1 MFRARRYRILLVFAA
16 AFLLVFVHFARSRDW
31 SDPVVDESSSI
42 YSPVHAVPESRP
54 DTKYDE
60 PIIPAEDISKR
71 PPVKPDEG
79 PSSSSSSEKLPVIAS
94 VDTPKGDVEKGSEFG
109 SYSNGAEKVSY
120 KEASESY
127 TPAAAG
133 TADKVP
139 PSELGSSTSA
149 ENLPDHFVEEIDHG
163 GTGRVSVD
171 HPESGT
177 RRYWQKFPERFPVP
191 ASEVIK
197 LPTGVARAAPKLQ
210 AKFKDES
217 SADKQERLQQL
228 SAIRAEFTHAWE
240 GYKKV
245 AMGHDEVKPLT
256 AGYDDP
262 FNGWGATLV
271 DALDTLWIMDMR
283 DEFSQA
289 VDEVK
294 KIDFTT
300 SAREDIPVFETV
312 IRYLGGL
319 LGAYDISGQRYPVLL
334 DKAKELAEI
343 LIGAFDTPNRMPVL
357 YYRWTP

>member
-1 MFRARRYRILLVFAA
+1 MFRARRYRVLLVFAA
-16 AFLLVFVHFARSRDW
+16 AFVLAFVHFARSRDW
-31 SDPVVDESSSI
+31 SDPVIDEHSRI
-42 YSPVHAVPESRP
+42 YSPGPAVPETRP
-54 DTKYDE
+54 DTQYEK
-60 PIIPAEDISKR
+60 PVIPAEDTTTIKR
-71 PPVKPDEG
+71 PPVKPDDSS
-79 PSSSSSSEKLPVIAS
+79 SSSSSSERLPVVAPIDS
-94 VDTPKGDVEKGSEFG
+94 TKGDIGKIPGTSL
-109 SYSNGAEKVSY
+109 YSDAAEKASN
-120 KEASESY
+120 KENTGS
-127 TPAAAG
+127 
-133 TADKVP
+133 ADKA
-139 PSELGSSTSA
+139 PSSKLGSDASPDR
-149 ENLPDHFVEEIDHG
+149 LPYQSVEEIDHG
-163 GTGRVSVD
+163 GTGRVSAD
-171 HPESGT
+171 HPESGP
-177 RRYWQKFPERFPVP
+177 RRHWQKFPEQFPVP
-191 ASEVIK
+191 ADKLIK

-240 GYKKV
+240 GYKK
-245 AMGHDEVKPLT
+245 AALGHDEIKPLT
-256 AGYDDP
+256 AAYDDP

-271 DALDTLWIMDMR
+271 DALDTLWIMDMK

-334 DKAKELAEI
+334 EKAEELAEI
-343 LIGAFDTPNRMPVL
+343 LMGAFDTPNRMPVL

>member
-1 MFRARRYRILLVFAA
+1 MFRARRYRVLLVFAA
-16 AFLLVFVHFARSRDW
+16 ALVFAFVHFARSRDW
-31 SDPVVDESSSI
+31 SDAVVDEPSNFYPSDH
-42 YSPVHAVPESRP
+42 VVPESRP
-54 DTKYDE
+54 DTKYE
-60 PIIPAEDISKR
+60 KPVIPAEDTTKR

-79 PSSSSSSEKLPVIAS
+79 SSSSSSSEKLPIIAP
-94 VDTPKGDVEKGSEFG
+94 VDSSKGGVGKDPGSS
-109 SYSNGAEKVSY
+109 SYSDGAEKVSN
-120 KEASESY
+120 KEATESY
-127 TPAAAG
+127 TAG
-133 TADKVP
+133 SADKI
-139 PSELGSSTSA
+139 PSSKLESSEPA
-149 ENLPDHFVEEIDHG
+149 DHLPYQFIEEIDHG

-171 HPESGT
+171 HPESGA
-177 RRYWQKFPERFPVP
+177 RRHWEKFPEQFPIL
-191 ASEVIK
+191 ASELIK

-228 SAIRAEFTHAWE
+228 STIRAEFTHAWE
-240 GYKKV
+240 GYKKA
-245 AMGHDEVKPLT
+245 AMGHDEVKPLS
-256 AGYDDP
+256 AAYDDP

-271 DALDTLWIMDMR
+271 DTLDTLWIMDMK

-312 IRYLGGL
+312 IRYMGGL

-334 DKAKELAEI
+334 EKAKELAEI